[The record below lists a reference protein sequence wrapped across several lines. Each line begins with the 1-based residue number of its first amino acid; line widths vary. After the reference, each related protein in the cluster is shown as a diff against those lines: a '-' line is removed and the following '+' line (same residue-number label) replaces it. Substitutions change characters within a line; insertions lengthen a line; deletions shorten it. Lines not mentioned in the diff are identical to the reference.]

1 MINLVKLG
9 LYFSLIGEYRLDPMV
24 FELIAH
30 ERRLEAEKA
39 AAAEAAQHADAD
51 TQDEEHIREAA

>member
-39 AAAEAAQHADAD
+39 AAAKAAQHEDADA
-51 TQDEEHIREAA
+51 QDVEPIREAA